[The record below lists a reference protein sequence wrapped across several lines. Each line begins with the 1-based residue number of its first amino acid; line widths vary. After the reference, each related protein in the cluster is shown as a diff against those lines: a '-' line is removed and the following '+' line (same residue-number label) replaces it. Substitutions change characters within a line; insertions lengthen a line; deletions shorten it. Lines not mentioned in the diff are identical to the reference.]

1 MSGIGA
7 RTKGRDITTGQLTE
21 QDMLSKNGVTKHHI
35 AGGVV
40 YAASLFDYDPTIKP
54 FLNPTFGTA
63 MNQNV
68 SFGGTPELI
77 FDGGSGGTEWVGTG
91 PAVWDFASGGKVELD
106 HGPNNSQALFSDAG
120 TIVSSAYTALT
131 GKIQLDN
138 FTPAT
143 QDILFQF
150 QLAGAPLGDPVSM
163 SAFIDTGLSAEQS
176 FSIPITEFNLAGA
189 TVDEFTMTVQ
199 RSAGHNPH
207 ILFDDFQ
214 LEETGES
221 LTYSV
226 NVPESEVYMIHQIN
240 VLLVG
245 TATDLGLS
253 YDKVINVNRLTN
265 GIRFSR
271 VQNNTTKINLSL
283 RDLSDFLSFSI
294 ILDHINDGT
303 NTLLTLSVML
313 DDPILLD
320 GKSNDSIT
328 FTINDDLS
336 GLIKLTALSRGS
348 LRSDPTDQDYLDKHG
363 F

>member
-1 MSGIGA
+1 MSGIGTK
-7 RTKGRDITTGQLTE
+7 TKGRDITTGANVE
-21 QDMLSKNGVTKHHI
+21 QDMLAKNGITKHHI
-35 AGGVV
+35 AGAVV
-40 YAASLFDYDPTIKP
+40 YSSPLFDYDPTIKP

-63 MNQNV
+63 MNKNV

-77 FDGGSGGTEWVGTG
+77 FDGGSGGTEWLGTG
-91 PAVWDFASGGKVELD
+91 DPEWDFAMGGKVELD
-106 HGPNNSQALFSDAG
+106 HGANKSQALFSDAG

-131 GKIQLDN
+131 GKVQLDN

-150 QLAGAPLGDPVSM
+150 QIAGTPLGSPVSM
-163 SAFIDTGLSAEQS
+163 NEFIDTGLAAEQS
-176 FSIPITEFNLAGA
+176 FSIPLGEFDLAGA
-189 TVDEFTMTVQ
+189 TVDEFTLTVQ

-214 LEETGES
+214 LEESGTP

-226 NVPESEVYMIHQIN
+226 NVPQSEVYMIHQIN
-240 VLLVG
+240 ILMVG

-253 YDKVINVNRLTN
+253 YDKLINVNRLTN
-265 GIRFSR
+265 GIRFAR
-271 VQNNTTKINLSL
+271 VQNNKLKINLSL
-283 RDLSDFLSFSI
+283 RDLSDFLSFSV
-294 ILDHINDGT
+294 ILDHVNDGT

-320 GKSNDSIT
+320 GKSNDSLT
-328 FTINDDLS
+328 FTVSDDLS
-336 GLIKLTALSRGS
+336 GLVKFTALSRGS